1 MMSGVST
8 TVAINTEYPNVVRAL
23 PLDRWSKNM
32 IVACELEFGTKLVNR
47 STAQGSELSRAW
59 QRDNNI
65 PATKI

>member
-1 MMSGVST
+1 MMSGEST